1 MVPPGTSENI
11 EMVNIVPLNFRCKK
25 YGRPLKWS
33 DLQRRRCIGLPEEE
47 KSCQNLYT
55 YWEHLPEEIEA

>member
-1 MVPPGTSENI
+1 M
-11 EMVNIVPLNFRCKK
+11 PLNFRCKK
-25 YGRPLKWS
+25 YGRPLKWP
-33 DLQRRRCIGLPEEE
+33 DMQRRRCIGLPEEE